1 LTEYFGP
8 RITQPAFPSL
18 FSSAFEHPLRSNNS
32 KSVQLQTRNI
42 SILVTNFCRYLRLNR
57 SQEVVLRIA
66 LLENLG
72 SDARSQFLLI
82 VRQKL
87 TDLFKNFTDQDRST
101 VPLEGGIQVAS
112 IKPFFY

>member
-1 LTEYFGP
+1 MTEYFGP

-32 KSVQLQTRNI
+32 KSVQVQTRNI
-42 SILVTNFCRYLRLNR
+42 SIIVTNFCRYLRLNR

-87 TDLFKNFTDQDRST
+87 TELFKNFTDQDRST
-101 VPLEGGIQVAS
+101 VPLEGGIQVAP
-112 IKPFFY
+112 IKPYFQ